1 MAFPVPVTAESVMSA
16 VASTEADFALTLA
29 TSTLYEF
36 VSSTA
41 CWIKQGAA
49 YLITC
54 VAKADLVDTDY
65 LTITIDGNP
74 RTFAFDTEGDGVLS
88 TQVQVDV
95 STDTTDA
102 EVAARLRTAILAQ
115 FTSSALTVTDNLD
128 GTLTVV
134 MLGAQV
140 AMSESVANAGF
151 LAAASTALAA
161 TAGTGSHYT
170 PANLP
175 RYIDGK
181 HGQTLSVIRHSAD
194 GNASLT
200 RLRVVR

>member
-1 MAFPVPVTAESVMSA
+1 MCA
-16 VASTEADFALTLA
+16 VASTEADFTLA
-29 TSTLYEF
+29 MVTSTLYEF

-41 CWIKQGAA
+41 CWIKQGGA

-54 VAKADLVDTDY
+54 VTKANLVDTDY
-65 LTITIDGNP
+65 LTITIDGVS
-74 RTFAFDTEGDGVLS
+74 RVFAFDTAGDGVLA
-88 TQVQVDV
+88 TQVQVNV
-95 STDTTDA
+95 STDTTA
-102 EVAARLRTAILAQ
+102 AQVAARLRTAILAQ
-115 FTSSALTVTDNLD
+115 FTSTALTVTDNLD

-134 MLGAQV
+134 MLGAQIAMVETV
-140 AMSESVANAGF
+140 AHASF

-161 TAGTGSHYT
+161 TAGSGSHFT

-181 HGQTLSVIRHSAD
+181 HGQTLSVIRSAAD

-200 RLRVVR
+200 RLRFFAK